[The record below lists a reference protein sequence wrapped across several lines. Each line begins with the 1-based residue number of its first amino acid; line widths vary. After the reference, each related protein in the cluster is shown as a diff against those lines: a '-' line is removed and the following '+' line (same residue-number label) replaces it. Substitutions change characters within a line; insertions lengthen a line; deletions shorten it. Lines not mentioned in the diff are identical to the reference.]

1 MADEFLST
9 HKQRLADHKLHL
21 AKFIQ
26 KNNLIIHTLE
36 NEKPGAPKETET
48 KEELLMDDITDF
60 LDKIKRKC
68 RIDHQNDY
76 IHTKVVQEKEYTMD

>member
-1 MADEFLST
+1 MADEFLSS
-9 HKQRLADHKLHL
+9 HKQRLEDHKLHL

-26 KNNLIIHTLE
+26 KNNLTIHTLE
-36 NEKPGAPKETET
+36 TEKPGAPKVTET

-68 RIDHQNDY
+68 RIDH
-76 IHTKVVQEKEYTMD
+76 